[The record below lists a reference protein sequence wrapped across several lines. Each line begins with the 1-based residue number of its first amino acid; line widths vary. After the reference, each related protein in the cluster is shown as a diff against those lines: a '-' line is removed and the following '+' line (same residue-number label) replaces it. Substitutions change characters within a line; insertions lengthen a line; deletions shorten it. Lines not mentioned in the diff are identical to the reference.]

1 MSSAFIVCTI
11 HFVMCRINL
20 LMCRIHFSTCISHS
34 CFLNTSCKKM
44 NTSTTNTN
52 SAHFRCGTHCHMC
65 RTHFFKMN
73 PAVKDMNTACKLWV
87 LQLMCAGFT
96 FSCAELVQ
104 QTSIPSIS
112 LWARLRNYEFCNF
125 FGGYSFLRAQNS
137 YFLPSVL
144 PQQLRLRL

>member
-11 HFVMCRINL
+11 HFVMCRIKF
-20 LMCRIHFSTCISHS
+20 LMCRTHFSTCISHS
-34 CFLNTSCKKM
+34 CFLNTSYKKM

-52 SAHFRCGTHCHMC
+52 FANFRCGTHWHMC

-73 PAVKDMNTACKLWV
+73 PAVKDTNTASKFWV
-87 LQLMCAGFT
+87 LQVLCAGFI

-104 QTSIPSIS
+104 KTSIPSIS
-112 LWARLRNYEFCNF
+112 LWPRLRNYEFSKC
-125 FGGYSFLRAQNS
+125 FGGYSFYRAQNS
-137 YFLPSVL
+137 CFLPSVL